1 MNHRSN
7 KSRMHFDFRTLNIA
21 RVISLVSHERF
32 GDNETNETKGVKK
45 KDKEGGGTCHGKRT
59 NALSD

>member
-32 GDNETNETKGVKK
+32 GDNETNERPAQ
-45 KDKEGGGTCHGKRT
+45 KRDGFLPSK
-59 NALSD
+59 NGERICNRRFY